1 MCIIVYLFIAIKK
14 ILKRI
19 MKKFKKIQNCH
30 FRRASDANNSGG
42 GKDLASPE
50 PMTSPR
56 MSNSSRPESV
66 IDKLR

>member
-1 MCIIVYLFIAIKK
+1 
-14 ILKRI
+14 